1 MNQDA
6 ATTEQTT
13 EKRVIALRWVGLI
26 AVILATVAGAFFYWR
41 YSELYPSTEN
51 AYTGS
56 NIVRVAAEVRGPV
69 TQVYVDTG
77 EQVKAGDLLFDID
90 AALYDI
96 ALRNARAQF
105 DAAVD
110 SAGTAAEGLKG
121 AANKL
126 EEQRKALEEAAKTYR
141 KASSAANTGEARSQQ
156 LNSAEETWRNALK
169 AYNDAESAFE
179 AEQDKSLTVS
189 TPTVQLR
196 GAAAQLDKATHD
208 RVKTHVT
215 APSAGIVSEV
225 SLRPGA
231 TVQAGSP
238 LFAIIE
244 ADRWWVDANF
254 KETDLARIK
263 TGQPT
268 TIRLDMYPGTDFEG
282 VVESISAGS
291 GATFSVLPAENAT
304 GNWVK
309 VTQRFPVR
317 IAITNA
323 PDDKPLRVGASAAVT
338 VDTTQSGK

>member
-1 MNQDA
+1 VNQDA

-169 AYNDAESAFE
+169 AYNDAESTFE